1 MQISKDPPHDIPKGS
16 YMYNWET
23 KARRFFKYFEMH
35 KKGAHEWMQRVR
47 VNPFTST
54 QEFLRFYSRMMT
66 PDILEL
72 RQQLGDITGAEVS
85 SVNRVVTKHTPYI
98 FRKARGEPAKMVAY
112 RKNILWVAAASTFGV
127 AYTMIYHRKGL
138 LWWVAP
144 FVPLVFYVLYNR
156 SRQPVNDI
164 ANGYRLILAKR
175 TATAQLAEQ
184 DKEFAMLRKSNPKLN
199 DLADYLKTEKK
210 TMYEMEKEMLDDI
223 MKNKF

>member
-1 MQISKDPPHDIPKGS
+1 MQVSKDPSHDIPKGT
-16 YMYNWET
+16 YMYAWES

-35 KKGAHEWMQRVR
+35 KKAAHEWLQRVR
-47 VNPFTST
+47 TNPFTKT
-54 QEFLRFYSRMMT
+54 QEYLRFYSRMMT
-66 PDILEL
+66 PDVLEL

-85 SVNRVVTKHTPYI
+85 SVNRVVAKDSPYC

-144 FVPLVFYVLYNR
+144 FLPLVFYVLYNR
-156 SRQPVNDI
+156 SRQPVEEI
-164 ANGYRLILAKR
+164 ANGYRFILAKR
-175 TATAQLAEQ
+175 TATVQLAEQ

-199 DLADYLKTEKK
+199 ELSEYLKVEKK
-210 TMYEMEKEMLDDI
+210 TVYELEQNMIADI
-223 MKNKF
+223 ACNKF